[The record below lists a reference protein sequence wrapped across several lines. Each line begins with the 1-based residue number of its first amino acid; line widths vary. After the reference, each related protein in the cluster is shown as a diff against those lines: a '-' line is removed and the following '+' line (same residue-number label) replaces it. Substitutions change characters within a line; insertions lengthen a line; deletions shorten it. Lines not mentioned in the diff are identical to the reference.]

1 MPATMQPDPQ
11 PDTKGEEENHL
22 PFKSK
27 ADRKGG
33 FGRRNFRMPTPLTG
47 KEVHPRVSDVMVAAD
62 VIALDVLIS
71 ISLPHIHTPSLSS
84 LGKAHV

>member
-27 ADRKGG
+27 ADRQGG
-33 FGRRNFRMPTPLTG
+33 FGRGNFRTPLTR
-47 KEVHPRVSDVMVAAD
+47 KEVHPRISDVMVAAD